1 MAIGAFRNWLL
12 APLAA
17 LAMSAS
23 AQVPTQE
30 VGEPAR
36 VMVLGTVHLR
46 YMPETFDPKVLEGL
60 LDRLQAFSPEIITVE
75 QQSGEECD
83 SVRRFASKYGDGF
96 NCYDTSLAKAATK
109 LDIPQAVAEA
119 EAQLK
124 AWPERPSGAQR
135 RNLAAL
141 FLAAGDRASAYV
153 QWLQM
158 AKDERRAGDGLS
170 AELVQELERISKQND
185 ESLQLAAV
193 LAARLG
199 LQRVHATDNHT
210 GDLYPDGDAPAKALR
225 DAWSAPSPGA
235 AEREA
240 QIAELKKSN
249 DLLPLY
255 RFINDAKNMGAD
267 AGSGVEAAMRHKS
280 PERYPEIWVAGWEVR
295 NLRMV
300 ANVRETFRARP
311 GARVL
316 SIVGS
321 AHKPIFDDWLGRMQ
335 GTRIVDVLE
344 VLK

>member
-1 MAIGAFRNWLL
+1 MAIAAFRNWLL
-12 APLAA
+12 VPAA
-17 LAMSAS
+17 VLAMSAS
-23 AQVPTQE
+23 AQVPAQKP
-30 VGEPAR
+30 GEAAQ

-46 YMPETFDPKVLEGL
+46 YMPKTFDPKVLEGL
-60 LDRLQAFSPEIITVE
+60 LDRLQAFAPEIITIE

-96 NCYDTSLAKAATK
+96 NCYDTSRAQAATR
-109 LDIPQAVAEA
+109 LEIPQAQAEA
-119 EAQLK
+119 EALLK
-124 AWPERPSGAQR
+124 TWPGRPSAAQR
-135 RNLAAL
+135 RNLASL
-141 FLAAGDRASAYV
+141 FLAAGDPASAYV
-153 QWLQM
+153 QWLQV
-158 AKDERRAGDGLS
+158 AKDDRRAGDGLS
-170 AELVQELERISKQND
+170 DELVQELERISKHND

-199 LQRVHATDNHT
+199 LQRVYATDNHT
-210 GDLYPDGDAPAKALR
+210 GDLYPDGDVPAQALR

-240 QIAELKKSN
+240 QIAKLKQSN

-255 RFINDAKNMGAD
+255 RFINDPNNMGED

-321 AHKPIFDDWLGRMQ
+321 AHKPILDDWLGRMK
-335 GTRIVDVLE
+335 GTKIVDVLE